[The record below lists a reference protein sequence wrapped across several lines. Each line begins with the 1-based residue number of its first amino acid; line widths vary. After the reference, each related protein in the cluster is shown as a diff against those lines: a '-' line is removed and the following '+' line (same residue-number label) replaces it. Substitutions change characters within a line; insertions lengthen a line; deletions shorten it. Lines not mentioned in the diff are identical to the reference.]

1 MNERPSIRVALAQLN
16 PTVGDVAGNRDLI
29 AAAYERAVEAGA
41 DLVVTPELSL
51 VGYPPRDLLHRGAL
65 LDACEDALSELAAL
79 TADAPA
85 LLVGTPV
92 RHEGPGRPLRNVAA
106 VCADGAVAA
115 RGAKRLLPTYD
126 VFDEDRYFEPGEGPT
141 TVEVAGAT
149 VGLSVCEDAWNET
162 EIEGVGRY
170 DADPLGDLASAGA
183 DLLVN
188 VSASPFHLG
197 KGRFRESLFAGHAR
211 RTGRPVVFAD
221 QVGAND
227 ELVFDGRSFVL
238 GPDGSAWARSP
249 EFESDLRV
257 VDVPLDGTEPDPA
270 ERPVAAGVE
279 DGAELARRA
288 IRTGIR
294 DYLHKSGFED
304 VVVGMSGGVDSSV
317 AATLA
322 AEALGPA
329 HVLGVAMPARYT
341 SDASTEDARRVAEAL
356 GIDFEVI
363 PIEGPFTAFLDVLG
377 PAFDDRERGV
387 TEENVQA
394 RVRGTTLMAL
404 SNEFGALVL
413 TPDNKSESAVGYC
426 TLYGDMVGA
435 LAPLGDCLKERVY
448 ALADRLNADPDPRV
462 DGPPIPE
469 RVIERPPSAEL
480 REEQTD
486 ADDLPPYGA
495 VDPVVRDYMEA
506 GLDREELVDAGHDAA
521 VVDRV
526 LELLHRSEYK
536 RWQEVPLLRI
546 TPRAF
551 GMGWR
556 YPLAARYDA
565 VRGECTVGQNGW

>member
-1 MNERPSIRVALAQLN
+1 MTERPSIRVALAQLN

-29 AAAYERAVEAGA
+29 AAAYEEAATAGA

-51 VGYPPRDLLHRGAL
+51 IGYPPRDLLHRGAL
-65 LDACEDALSELAAL
+65 LDACEDALADLAAL
-79 TADAPA
+79 TADGPA
-85 LLVGTPV
+85 LLVGTPD
-92 RHEGPGRPLRNVAA
+92 RYGGPGRPLRNVVAA
-106 VCADGAVAA
+106 CAEGEVVA

-126 VFDEDRYFEPGEGPT
+126 VFEEDRYFEPGERPA
-141 TVEVAGAT
+141 TVDVGGAT
-149 VGLSVCEDAWNET
+149 LGLSVCEDAWSET
-162 EIEGVGRY
+162 TVGGVDRY
-170 DADPLGDLASAGA
+170 DADPLADLASAGA
-183 DLLVN
+183 DLLIN
-188 VSASPFHLG
+188 VSASPFHVG

-211 RTGRPVVFAD
+211 RTGLPVAFVD

-227 ELVFDGRSFVL
+227 ELTFDGRSFVL
-238 GPDGSAWARSP
+238 GPDGSVWARSP
-249 EFESDLRV
+249 EFDTDVRV
-257 VDVPLDGTEPDPA
+257 VEVPLDGSEPAPDG
-270 ERPVAAGVE
+270 RPVTPGVE
-279 DGAELARRA
+279 DEAELTRRA

-322 AEALGPA
+322 AEALGPE

-341 SDASTEDARRVAEAL
+341 SDASTEDARRVAERL

-363 PIEGPFTAFLDVLG
+363 PIEGPFTAFLDALG

-394 RVRGTTLMAL
+394 RVRGTVLMAL

-448 ALADRLNADPDPRV
+448 ALADRLDEAPDPRF
-462 DGPPIPE
+462 DGPPVPD
-469 RVIERPPSAEL
+469 RVIQRPPSAEL

-486 ADDLPPYGA
+486 ADDLPPYEA
-495 VDPVVRDYMEA
+495 VDPVVRDYMESD
-506 GLDREELVDAGHDAA
+506 LDRAGLVDAGHDPA

-551 GMGWR
+551 GTGWR

-565 VRGECTVGQNGW
+565 VRGERAEVRREE

>member
-1 MNERPSIRVALAQLN
+1 MTDRPSIRVALAQLN

-29 AAAYERAVEAGA
+29 AAAYEAALDAGA

-65 LDACEDALSELAAL
+65 LDACEDALSDLAAL
-79 TADAPA
+79 TADGPA
-85 LLVGTPV
+85 LVVGTPD
-92 RHEGPGRPLRNVAA
+92 RYEGPGRPLRNVAA
-106 VCADGAVAA
+106 VCAGGEVTA

-126 VFDEDRYFEPGEGPT
+126 VFDEDRYFEPGTDPT
-141 TVEVAGAT
+141 TVEVAGAV
-149 VGLSVCEDAWNET
+149 VGVSVCEDAWNET
-162 EIEGVGRY
+162 AIGGVRRY
-170 DADPLGDLASAGA
+170 GSDPLGDLAAAGA

-188 VSASPFHLG
+188 VSASPFHVG

-211 RTGRPVVFAD
+211 RNDLPVVFVD

-227 ELVFDGRSFVL
+227 ELTFDGRSFVL
-238 GPDGSAWARSP
+238 GPDGGVWARSP
-249 EFESDLRV
+249 EFESDVRV
-257 VDVPLDGTEPDPA
+257 VDVPLDGSGPDGEGRDRIA
-270 ERPVAAGVE
+270 PVIE
-279 DGAELARRA
+279 HEAELARRS

-294 DYLHKSGFED
+294 DYVRKSGFED

-317 AATLA
+317 VTTLA
-322 AEALGPA
+322 AEALGA
-329 HVLGVAMPARYT
+329 EHVLGVAMPARYT
-341 SDASTEDARRVAEAL
+341 SDASTEDARRVAGTL

-363 PIEGPFTAFLDVLG
+363 PIEGPFTAFLDALG
-377 PAFDDRERGV
+377 PVFDDRERGI

-413 TPDNKSESAVGYC
+413 TPDNKSEAAVGYC

-435 LAPLGDCLKERVY
+435 LAPIGDCLKERVY
-448 ALADRLNADPDPRV
+448 ALADRLNAAPDPRF

-480 REEQTD
+480 REDQTD
-486 ADDLPPYGA
+486 ADDLPPYDV
-495 VDPVVRDYMEA
+495 VDPVLRDYMEG
-506 GLDREELVDAGHDAA
+506 GLDRDALVETGHDPT
-521 VVDRV
+521 VVDRI

-536 RWQEVPLLRI
+536 RWQEVPLLRV

-565 VRGECTVGQNGW
+565 VRGE

>member
-1 MNERPSIRVALAQLN
+1 MTERPSIRVALAQLN
-16 PTVGDVAGNRDLI
+16 PTVGDVAGNRDLV
-29 AAAYERAVEAGA
+29 AAAYEEAAAAGA

-65 LDACEDALSELAAL
+65 LDACEDALADLAAL
-79 TADAPA
+79 TGDTGGPA
-85 LLVGTPV
+85 LVVGTPE
-92 RHEGPGRPLRNVAA
+92 RYGGPGRPLRNAAA
-106 VCADGAVAA
+106 VCADGEVVAS
-115 RGAKRLLPTYD
+115 GAKRLLPTYD
-126 VFDEDRYFEPGEGPT
+126 VFDEDRYFEPGDAPT

-149 VGLSVCEDAWNET
+149 VGLSVCEDAWNGT
-162 EIEGVGRY
+162 TVGGVDRY
-170 DADPLGDLASAGA
+170 DADPLGDLAAAGA

-188 VSASPFHLG
+188 VSASPFHVG

-211 RTGRPVVFAD
+211 RNGLPVAFVD

-227 ELVFDGRSFVL
+227 ELTFDGRSFL
-238 GPDGSAWARSP
+238 LAPDGEVWARSP
-249 EFESDLRV
+249 EFESDVRA
-257 VDVPLDGTEPDPA
+257 VDVPLDGSAPDPA
-270 ERPVAAGVE
+270 GQPVAPGIE
-279 DGAELARRA
+279 TEAELARRA

-322 AEALGPA
+322 AEALGPE

-341 SDASTEDARRVAEAL
+341 SDASTEDARRVAETL
-356 GIDFEVI
+356 GIDFEVV
-363 PIEGPFTAFLDVLG
+363 PIEGPFTAFLDALG
-377 PAFDDRERGV
+377 PVFDDRERGV

-435 LAPLGDCLKERVY
+435 LAPLGDCLKQRVY
-448 ALADRLNADPDPRV
+448 ALADRVNAAPDPRF
-462 DGPPIPE
+462 DGPPIPD

-480 REEQTD
+480 REDQTD
-486 ADDLPPYGA
+486 ADDLPPYDA
-495 VDPVVRDYMEA
+495 VDPVVRDYMEG
-506 GLDREELVDAGHDAA
+506 GLDREGLVEAGHDPA

-565 VRGECTVGQNGW
+565 VRGR

>member
-1 MNERPSIRVALAQLN
+1 MTERPSIRVALAQLN

-29 AAAYERAVEAGA
+29 AAAYEEGASAGA

-65 LDACEDALSELAAL
+65 LDACEGALSDLAAL
-79 TADAPA
+79 TADGPA
-85 LLVGTPV
+85 LVVGTPE
-92 RHEGPGRPLRNVAA
+92 RCGGPGRPLRNVAA
-106 VCADGAVAA
+106 VCTDGEVVAS
-115 RGAKRLLPTYD
+115 GAKRLLPTYD
-126 VFDEDRYFEPGEGPT
+126 VFDEDRYFEPGDGPT

-162 EIEGVGRY
+162 AVGGVRRY
-170 DADPLGDLASAGA
+170 DADPLGDLAAAGA
-183 DLLVN
+183 DLVVN
-188 VSASPFHLG
+188 VSASPFHAG

-211 RTGRPVVFAD
+211 RNDLPVAFVD

-227 ELVFDGRSFVL
+227 ELVFDGRSFAL
-238 GPDGSAWARSP
+238 GPDGDAWARSP

-257 VDVPLDGTEPDPA
+257 LGVPLDGSAPDPA
-270 ERPVAAGVE
+270 DRPIAADVE
-279 DGAELARRA
+279 DEAELVRRA
-288 IRTGIR
+288 IRVGVR
-294 DYLHKSGFED
+294 DYLRKSGFED
-304 VVVGMSGGVDSSV
+304 VVIGMSGGVDSSV

-322 AEALGPA
+322 AEALGPE

-341 SDASTEDARRVAEAL
+341 SDASTEDARRVTERL
-356 GIDFEVI
+356 GIDFEVV
-363 PIEGPFTAFLDVLG
+363 PIEGPFTAFLDALG
-377 PAFDDRERGV
+377 PVFDGRERGV

-413 TPDNKSESAVGYC
+413 TPDNKSEAAVGYC

-435 LAPLGDCLKERVY
+435 LAPLGDCLKGRVY
-448 ALADRLNADPDPRV
+448 ALADRLNAAPDPRFE
-462 DGPPIPE
+462 GPPIPD

-480 REEQTD
+480 REDQTD
-486 ADDLPPYGA
+486 DEDLPPYDA
-495 VDPVVRDYMEA
+495 VDPVVRDYMDA
-506 GLDREELVDAGHDAA
+506 GLDREGLVDAGHDPV

-526 LELLHRSEYK
+526 LGLLHRSEYK
-536 RWQEVPLLRI
+536 RWQEVPLLRV

-551 GMGWR
+551 GTGWR

-565 VRGECTVGQNGW
+565 VRGG

>member
-1 MNERPSIRVALAQLN
+1 MTERTSIRVALAQLN

-29 AAAYERAVEAGA
+29 AAAHEEAAGAGA

-51 VGYPPRDLLHRGAL
+51 VGYPPRDLLQRGAL
-65 LDACEDALSELAAL
+65 IDACEDALSGLAAL
-79 TADAPA
+79 TADGPA
-85 LLVGTPV
+85 LVVGTPD
-92 RHEGPGRPLRNVAA
+92 RCEGSGRPLRNVAA

-126 VFDEDRYFEPGEGPT
+126 VFDEDRYFEPGGGPT
-141 TVEVAGAT
+141 TAEVAGAT

-162 EIEGVGRY
+162 EIGGVRRY
-170 DADPLGDLASAGA
+170 DADPLGDLAAAGT

-188 VSASPFHLG
+188 VSASPFHVG
-197 KGRFRESLFAGHAR
+197 KGRFRESLFASHAR
-211 RTGRPVVFAD
+211 GNGLPTVFVD

-238 GPDGSAWARSP
+238 GPDGSPWARSP

-257 VDVPLDGTEPDPA
+257 VDVPLDGSEPDPA
-270 ERPVAAGVE
+270 ERPVAADVE
-279 DGAELARRA
+279 DGAELTRRA
-288 IRTGIR
+288 IRMGIR

-322 AEALGPA
+322 AEALGPE

-341 SDASTEDARRVAEAL
+341 SDASTEDARRVAGAL

-363 PIEGPFTAFLDVLG
+363 PIEGPFTAFLDALG
-377 PAFDDRERGV
+377 PVFDDRERGV

-448 ALADRLNADPDPRV
+448 ALADRLNAAPDPRF

-480 REEQTD
+480 REDQTD
-486 ADDLPPYGA
+486 AEDLPPYDV
-495 VDPVVRDYMEA
+495 VDPSSGTTGRPT
-506 GLDREELVDAGHDAA
+506 
-521 VVDRV
+521 
-526 LELLHRSEYK
+526 S
-536 RWQEVPLLRI
+536 
-546 TPRAF
+546 
-551 GMGWR
+551 
-556 YPLAARYDA
+556 AAR
-565 VRGECTVGQNGW
+565 GWSAPITTPDSSIAS

>member
-29 AAAYERAVEAGA
+29 AAAYEEAAGAGA

-51 VGYPPRDLLHRGAL
+51 VGYPPRDLLHREAL
-65 LDACEDALSELAAL
+65 LDTCEESLSELAAL
-79 TADAPA
+79 TADGPA
-85 LLVGTPV
+85 LVVGTPV
-92 RHEGPGRPLRNVAA
+92 RGEGPGRPLRNVAA

-126 VFDEDRYFEPGEGPT
+126 VFDEDRYFEPGDGPT
-141 TVEVAGAT
+141 TVGAAGAT

-162 EIEGVGRY
+162 VVGGVRRY
-170 DADPLGDLASAGA
+170 DADPLGDLASTGA

-188 VSASPFHLG
+188 VSASPFHVG

-211 RTGRPVVFAD
+211 RTGLPVVFVD

-238 GPDGSAWARSP
+238 GPGGSAWARSP

-257 VDVPLDGTEPDPA
+257 VDVPLDGSEPDPA
-270 ERPVAAGVE
+270 ERPVAADVE

-322 AEALGPA
+322 AEALGPE

-341 SDASTEDARRVAEAL
+341 SDASTEDARRVAETL
-356 GIDFEVI
+356 GIEFEVV
-363 PIEGPFTAFLDVLG
+363 PIEGPFTAFLDALG
-377 PAFDDRERGV
+377 PVFDDRERGV

-413 TPDNKSESAVGYC
+413 TPDNKSELAVGYC

-448 ALADRLNADPDPRV
+448 ALADRLNADPDPRF

-469 RVIERPPSAEL
+469 RVIERAPSAEL
-480 REEQTD
+480 REDQTD
-486 ADDLPPYGA
+486 TDDLPPYDA

-506 GLDREELVDAGHDAA
+506 GLDREGLVDAGHDPA

-565 VRGECTVGQNGW
+565 VRGG

>member
-1 MNERPSIRVALAQLN
+1 MAERSSIRVALAQLN

-29 AAAYERAVEAGA
+29 AAAYEEAAGAGA

-51 VGYPPRDLLHRGAL
+51 VGYPPRDLLHRGTL
-65 LDACEDALSELAAL
+65 LDACEDALADLAGS
-79 TADAPA
+79 TVDGPA
-85 LLVGTPV
+85 LVVGMPD
-92 RHEGPGRPLRNVAA
+92 RCGGPGRPLRNVVA
-106 VCADGAVAA
+106 VCADGEVAA
-115 RGAKRLLPTYD
+115 EGAKRLLPTYD
-126 VFDEDRYFEPGEGPT
+126 VFDEDRYFEPGEGPA
-141 TVEVAGAT
+141 TVEVAGVT

-162 EIEGVGRY
+162 IVGGVRRY
-170 DADPLGDLASAGA
+170 DADPLGDLVAAGA
-183 DLLVN
+183 DLAVN
-188 VSASPFHLG
+188 VSASPFHVG

-211 RTGRPVVFAD
+211 RTGLPVVFVD

-249 EFESDLRV
+249 EFEADLRV
-257 VDVPLDGTEPDPA
+257 VDVPVDGSEPDPA
-270 ERPVAAGVE
+270 ERPVVPDVE
-279 DGAELARRA
+279 DGAELTRRA

-317 AATLA
+317 ATTLA
-322 AEALGPA
+322 AEALGPE
-329 HVLGVAMPARYT
+329 HVLGVAMPTRYT

-356 GIDFEVI
+356 GIEFEVV
-363 PIEGPFTAFLDVLG
+363 PVEGPFTAFLDALG
-377 PAFDDRERGV
+377 PVFDDRERGV

-404 SNEFGALVL
+404 SNEFGALAL
-413 TPDNKSESAVGYC
+413 TPDNKSEAAVGYC
-426 TLYGDMVGA
+426 TLYGDTVGA

-448 ALADRLNADPDPRV
+448 ALADRLNADPDPRF
-462 DGPPIPE
+462 DGPPIPG

-480 REEQTD
+480 REDQTD
-486 ADDLPPYGA
+486 ADDLPPYDV
-495 VDPVVRDYMEA
+495 VDPVVRDYVES
-506 GLDREELVDAGHDAA
+506 GSDREALIDAGHDPA

-536 RWQEVPLLRI
+536 RWQAVPLLRV

-556 YPLAARYDA
+556 YPLAARYD
-565 VRGECTVGQNGW
+565 VLRGG

>member
-1 MNERPSIRVALAQLN
+1 MTDRPSIRVALAQLN

-29 AAAYERAVEAGA
+29 AVAYEEALDAGA

-65 LDACEDALSELAAL
+65 LDACEDALSDLAAL
-79 TADAPA
+79 TADGPA
-85 LLVGTPV
+85 LVVGTPD
-92 RHEGPGRPLRNVAA
+92 RYEGPGRPLRNVAA
-106 VCADGAVAA
+106 VCADGEVTA
-115 RGAKRLLPTYD
+115 RGTKRLLPTYD
-126 VFDEDRYFEPGEGPT
+126 VFDEDRYFEPGTDPT
-141 TVEVAGAT
+141 TVEVAGAV
-149 VGLSVCEDAWNET
+149 VGISVCEDAWNET
-162 EIEGVGRY
+162 ILGSVRRY
-170 DADPLGDLASAGA
+170 EADPLGDLASAGA

-188 VSASPFHLG
+188 VSASPFYVG
-197 KGRFRESLFAGHAR
+197 KGRFRESLFADHAR
-211 RTGRPVVFAD
+211 RNDRPVVFVD

-227 ELVFDGRSFVL
+227 ELTFDGRSFVL
-238 GPDGSAWARSP
+238 GPDGGVWARSP
-249 EFESDLRV
+249 EFESGVRV
-257 VDVPLDGTEPDPA
+257 VDVPLDGSAPDGDERDRVAPA
-270 ERPVAAGVE
+270 IEHE
-279 DGAELARRA
+279 AELARRA
-288 IRTGIR
+288 VRVGIR
-294 DYLHKSGFED
+294 DYVRKSGFED

-317 AATLA
+317 VTTLA
-322 AEALGPA
+322 AEALGPE

-341 SDASTEDARRVAEAL
+341 SDASTEDARRVAETL

-363 PIEGPFTAFLDVLG
+363 PIEGPFTAFLDALG
-377 PAFDDRERGV
+377 PVFDDRERGV

-413 TPDNKSESAVGYC
+413 TPDNKSEAAVGYC

-435 LAPLGDCLKERVY
+435 LAPIGDCLKERVY
-448 ALADRLNADPDPRV
+448 ALADRLNTVPDPRF

-480 REEQTD
+480 REDQTD
-486 ADDLPPYGA
+486 ADDLPPYDV
-495 VDPVVRDYMEA
+495 VDPVVRDYMEG
-506 GLDREELVDAGHDAA
+506 GLDRDALVETGHDPA

-536 RWQEVPLLRI
+536 RWQEVPLLRV

-565 VRGECTVGQNGW
+565 VRGE

>member
-1 MNERPSIRVALAQLN
+1 MTDRSSIRVALAQLN
-16 PTVGDVAGNRDLI
+16 PTVGDVAGNRDLV
-29 AAAYERAVEAGA
+29 AAAHEEAAAAGA
-41 DLVVTPELSL
+41 DLLVTPELSL
-51 VGYPPRDLLHRGAL
+51 VGYPPRDLLHREAL
-65 LDACEDALSELAAL
+65 LDACEGALADLAGR
-79 TADAPA
+79 TADGPA
-85 LLVGTPV
+85 LVVGTPA

-106 VCADGAVAA
+106 ACVDGEVAA

-126 VFDEDRYFEPGEGPT
+126 IFDEDRYFEPGEGPT
-141 TVEVAGAT
+141 TVEVAGAS

-162 EIEGVGRY
+162 AVGGVRRY
-170 DADPLGDLASAGA
+170 DADPLGDLAAAGA
-183 DLLVN
+183 ELLVN
-188 VSASPFHLG
+188 VSASPFHAG

-227 ELVFDGRSFVL
+227 ELTFDGRSFVL
-238 GPDGSAWARSP
+238 GPDGAVWARSP

-257 VDVPLDGTEPDPA
+257 VDVPLDGSVPDPA
-270 ERPVAAGVE
+270 DRAVAPGVE
-279 DGAELARRA
+279 SEVELVRRA
-288 IRTGIR
+288 VRTGIR

-317 AATLA
+317 TATLA
-322 AEALGPA
+322 AEALGPE

-356 GIDFEVI
+356 GIDFEVV
-363 PIEGPFTAFLDVLG
+363 PIEGPFGAFLDALG
-377 PAFDDRERGV
+377 PVFDDRERGV

-394 RVRGTTLMAL
+394 RVRGTVLMAL

-448 ALADRLNADPDPRV
+448 ALADRLNADPHPRFS
-462 DGPPIPE
+462 GSPIPD
-469 RVIERPPSAEL
+469 RVLERPPSAEL
-480 REEQTD
+480 REDQTD
-486 ADDLPPYGA
+486 LDDLPPYDV

-506 GLDREELVDAGHDAA
+506 GLDRDALVAAGHDAG

-536 RWQEVPLLRI
+536 RWQEVPLLRV

-556 YPLAARYDA
+556 YPLAASYDA
-565 VRGECTVGQNGW
+565 VRAE